1 MPYKSRKSCLF
12 LAFCLEILSF
22 VRKTAPISGHE
33 PVFVSPVRK
42 TALISG
48 LETVFGVL
56 VRKTAPISGFET
68 VFVSPVRKTAPI
80 SGRSV
85 RGGCEGAEGGAV
97 PKFFYEVFT
106 VVENVVIKFLTCFVT
121 L

>member
-22 VRKTAPISGHE
+22 VRKTAPISGLV

-48 LETVFGVL
+48 LDTAFGAL
-56 VRKTAPISGFET
+56 VRKTALISGHVP
-68 VFVSPVRKTAPI
+68 VFVTLVRKTAPI

>member
-22 VRKTAPISGHE
+22 VRKTAPISG
-33 PVFVSPVRK
+33 
-42 TALISG
+42 
-48 LETVFGVL
+48 LETAFG
-56 VRKTAPISGFET
+56 A
-68 VFVSPVRKTAPI
+68 PVRKTAPI

-85 RGGCEGAEGGAV
+85 RGGAARGAEGGAV

>member
-22 VRKTAPISGHE
+22 VRKTAPISG
-33 PVFVSPVRK
+33 
-42 TALISG
+42 

-68 VFVSPVRKTAPI
+68 VFGVPVRKTALISGLVPVFVSPVRKTALI

>member
-1 MPYKSRKSCLF
+1 MWELPSVVCKVNKYSRLIKRPCL
-12 LAFCLEILSF
+12 
-22 VRKTAPISGHE
+22 ISGLE
-33 PVFVSPVRK
+33 TAFGALVRK

-48 LETVFGVL
+48 
-56 VRKTAPISGFET
+56 
-68 VFVSPVRKTAPI
+68 
-80 SGRSV
+80 RSV
-85 RGGCEGAEGGAV
+85 RVGCEGAEGGAV

>member
-12 LAFCLEILSF
+12 IAFCLEILSF
-22 VRKTAPISGHE
+22 VRKTALISGLVPAFGVPVRKTAPNSGRV

-42 TALISG
+42 TSPISG
-48 LETVFGVL
+48 LETVFG
-56 VRKTAPISGFET
+56 A
-68 VFVSPVRKTAPI
+68 PVRKTAPI

-85 RGGCEGAEGGAV
+85 RGGGEGAEGGAV

>member
-12 LAFCLEILSF
+12 IAFCLEILSF
-22 VRKTAPISGHE
+22 VRKTALISGLV
-33 PVFVSPVRK
+33 PAFGVPVRK
-42 TALISG
+42 TVPISG

-56 VRKTAPISGFET
+56 VRKTAPISGLVPAFG
-68 VFVSPVRKTAPI
+68 VPVRKSAPI

-85 RGGCEGAEGGAV
+85 RGSARGAEGGAV

>member
-12 LAFCLEILSF
+12 IAFCLEILSF
-22 VRKTAPISGHE
+22 VRKTAPISG
-33 PVFVSPVRK
+33 
-42 TALISG
+42 
-48 LETVFGVL
+48 LETAFG
-56 VRKTAPISGFET
+56 A
-68 VFVSPVRKTAPI
+68 PVRKTAPI

>member
-1 MPYKSRKSCLF
+1 MWELPSVVCKVNKYSRLIKRPCLISGRVP
-12 LAFCLEILSF
+12 AFVTP
-22 VRKTAPISGHE
+22 VRQTAPISGRV
-33 PVFVSPVRK
+33 P
-42 TALISG
+42 A
-48 LETVFGVL
+48 
-56 VRKTAPISGFET
+56 
-68 VFVSPVRKTAPI
+68 FVSPVRKTAPISGLVPAFGAPVQKTALI

>member
-12 LAFCLEILSF
+12 IAFCLEILSF
-22 VRKTAPISGHE
+22 VRKTA
-33 PVFVSPVRK
+33 
-42 TALISG
+42 L
-48 LETVFGVL
+48 
-56 VRKTAPISGFET
+56 
-68 VFVSPVRKTAPI
+68 I

>member
-12 LAFCLEILSF
+12 IAFCLEILSF
-22 VRKTAPISGHE
+22 VRKTAPISGLE
-33 PVFVSPVRK
+33 AVFGDPVRK
-42 TALISG
+42 IAPISG

-56 VRKTAPISGFET
+56 
-68 VFVSPVRKTAPI
+68 VRKTAPI

>member
-12 LAFCLEILSF
+12 IAFCLEILSF
-22 VRKTAPISGHE
+22 VRKIAPISGLDTVFGAPVRKTGFISGRV

-42 TALISG
+42 TAPISG
-48 LETVFGVL
+48 LETVFGV
-56 VRKTAPISGFET
+56 
-68 VFVSPVRKTAPI
+68 PVRKTALI

>member
-12 LAFCLEILSF
+12 IAFCLEILSF
-22 VRKTAPISGHE
+22 VRKTAPISGLE
-33 PVFVSPVRK
+33 TVFVSPVRK

-48 LETVFGVL
+48 LDTAFGAL
-56 VRKTAPISGFET
+56 
-68 VFVSPVRKTAPI
+68 VRKTAPI

>member
-12 LAFCLEILSF
+12 IAFCLEILSF
-22 VRKTAPISGHE
+22 VRKTAPISGR
-33 PVFVSPVRK
+33 V
-42 TALISG
+42 L
-48 LETVFGVL
+48 VFGAP
-56 VRKTAPISGFET
+56 VRKTAPISGLVPAFGA
-68 VFVSPVRKTAPI
+68 PVRKTAPI

>member
-12 LAFCLEILSF
+12 IAFCLEILSF
-22 VRKTAPISGHE
+22 VRKTAPISGLE

-42 TALISG
+42 TAL
-48 LETVFGVL
+48 
-56 VRKTAPISGFET
+56 
-68 VFVSPVRKTAPI
+68 I

>member
-22 VRKTAPISGHE
+22 VRKTAPISGLE

-48 LETVFGVL
+48 LETVFGV
-56 VRKTAPISGFET
+56 
-68 VFVSPVRKTAPI
+68 PVRKTALI

>member
-22 VRKTAPISGHE
+22 VRKTAPISGLVPVFVSPVRKTAPISGLE

-48 LETVFGVL
+48 LETVFGV
-56 VRKTAPISGFET
+56 
-68 VFVSPVRKTAPI
+68 PVRKTALI